1 MEEQKA
7 ESGVEAKT
15 WRQENSKQKRTKG
28 TKEVNVLDRNSVI

>member
-15 WRQENSKQKRTKG
+15 WRQENSKEKRTKG
-28 TKEVNVLDRNSVI
+28 SKGLMCLTEIR